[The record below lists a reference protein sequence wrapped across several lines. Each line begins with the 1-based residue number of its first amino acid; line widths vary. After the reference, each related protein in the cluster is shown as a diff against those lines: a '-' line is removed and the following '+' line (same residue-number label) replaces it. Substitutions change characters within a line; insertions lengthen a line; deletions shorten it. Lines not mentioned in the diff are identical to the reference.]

1 MYEYAN
7 IAVIKTIQKSPRWVN
22 CVDVRLLYDNFV
34 MDGNFI
40 CLNKCNQNVVSPS
53 QGTTGELVRMADR
66 ALAADY
72 RKSSTAA
79 QMSRSSHIRLCWPL
93 RPPQGNH
100 RIHYVLRK
108 KGRPPSHQ
116 YGYRM
121 LSRPHPPSHGYR
133 KLSQPYLPSHGYRK
147 LSQPYLPSHGYRKLS
162 QPYLPSH
169 GYRKL
174 SQPYLPSH
182 GYRKLSQPYLP
193 SRSSQLWP
201 PKTAAL

>member
-1 MYEYAN
+1 
-7 IAVIKTIQKSPRWVN
+7 
-22 CVDVRLLYDNFV
+22 

-79 QMSRSSHIRLCWPL
+79 QMSRSSHIRVCWPL
-93 RPPQGNH
+93 RPPQENH
-100 RIHYVLRK
+100 RTEHRHQPRRQHNRLPVDLPIHYLLRK
-108 KGRPPSHQ
+108 RDRPSSHQ

-121 LSRPHPPSHGYR
+121 LSQPHPPNHGYRKLIQSYLPYHGYRKLSQPYLPNHGYRKLIQSYLPYHGYR

-147 LSQPYLPSHGYRKLS
+147 QRKL
-162 QPYLPSH
+162 LPLRSH
-169 GYRKL
+169 
-174 SQPYLPSH
+174 
-182 GYRKLSQPYLP
+182 
-193 SRSSQLWP
+193 SSQLWP
-201 PKTAAL
+201 PKTAVL